1 MRYTFKPDDCMVISI
16 PLGNLKNVRDGQ
28 LMPEKFTCI
37 FKDAYKV
44 FLKGRPK
51 ELGAAQ
57 LCIGV
62 FVICIGSLITL
73 EYGPSHLVYTLPSAL
88 FIASGILTFAA
99 GNSPVMPVVKLSF
112 VFNIISLFW
121 SITAIV
127 LCPILQEG
135 HPGPPNTP
143 DASRKIKLAAVVKMG
158 GRMRQGRISH
168 PQPNPPNSRA
178 SVDLLELYRRPPT
191 ITHQS
196 HGKLNDSRVW
206 WRKEHKLVSRREY
219 FSVSL
224 IISAVFHKKIVPI
237 KAIADLLCLSDT
249 QQ

>member
-143 DASRKIKLAAVVKMG
+143 DASRKIKLFVGLKVVMGVLCGFELILALILIYWESKAVC
-158 GRMRQGRISH
+158 
-168 PQPNPPNSRA
+168 RA
-178 SVDLLELYRRPPT
+178 HFNTLPLIT
-191 ITHQS
+191 IKQE
-196 HGKLNDSRVW
+196 V
-206 WRKEHKLVSRREY
+206 
-219 FSVSL
+219 
-224 IISAVFHKKIVPI
+224 
-237 KAIADLLCLSDT
+237 
-249 QQ
+249 